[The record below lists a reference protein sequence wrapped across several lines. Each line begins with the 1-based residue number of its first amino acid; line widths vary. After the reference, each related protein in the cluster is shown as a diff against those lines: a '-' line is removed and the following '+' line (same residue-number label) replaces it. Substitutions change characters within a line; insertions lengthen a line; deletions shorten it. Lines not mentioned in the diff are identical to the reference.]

1 MACSA
6 GSASPP
12 VAPLTPTDGDRLPAV
27 QQAAI
32 EALAESGSADTPH
45 GHHEGHAVAGP
56 ATTVVLGAPDRARLA
71 EEWAAAVAAVPGLD
85 TPAEATAA
93 GYTRSAVQGAGVG
106 VHWVNWTLIDAPFD
120 PRRPSMLLLDERDGA
135 DDLVG
140 FSYWIRA
147 DAPEGFAG
155 ANDVWHQHTN
165 LCIVNGWV
173 DREGVTTAD
182 ECAGDILAGSDLWML
197 HAWVVPGHAN
207 RWGDFATLHP
217 ALCPAEMGTP
227 DIARCPVAGSD
238 EP

>member
-1 MACSA
+1 M
-6 GSASPP
+6 
-12 VAPLTPTDGDRLPAV
+12 PAA

-120 PRRPSMLLLDERDGA
+120 PRRPSMLLFDERDGA